1 MPRLLTEDR
10 RLKNESSFSLRVS
23 NSGVVVLL
31 QITIFAKGVQRQRFY
46 KLPSHP
52 GDANEKKARMMEGK
66 HVRTILDV
74 LSKAQ
79 CLLDLCRIRE
89 ATVLYRGQNP
99 KDEQIPAAYQMM

>member
-1 MPRLLTEDR
+1 M
-10 RLKNESSFSLRVS
+10 
-23 NSGVVVLL
+23 LL

-46 KLPSHP
+46 KLPCHP
-52 GDANEKKARMMEGK
+52 GDANEEKVRMMGK
-66 HVRTILDV
+66 HARTILDV

-89 ATVLYRGQNP
+89 ATVLYRGQSP